1 MIPGITQLTQ
11 VFDAANPLRLENG
24 YYLYPVTVAYETHGR
39 LNSDGSNAILICHAL
54 TGDAHVAGEGVYNE
68 ELLSA
73 VPHLR
78 AMKTGQPGWW
88 DGMIGPGKTFDPAR
102 YFIICSNILGSCYGT
117 TGPASID
124 PASGQSYRTTFPEVS
139 VRDMIR
145 VQYALLKKLGVNKI
159 HTITGGSLGGMQVM
173 EWAVMYPE
181 MVKSIIPIAT
191 SVQHSAWC
199 IGLNHLA
206 RQAILNDPVW
216 QQGQYDTQPFR
227 GLSLARQI
235 GMVSY
240 RADLIFNSRFARE
253 QVNSIAPG
261 STEQHLFQ
269 VESYLS
275 YQGEKLVKRFD
286 ANTFLY
292 LSRAMD
298 QHDLARGR
306 GTLAEVLGSIRAKTL
321 CLGIDTDILYP
332 AHEQR
337 STSSQIRHSVY
348 REIKSIYGHDAFLI
362 EFEQLS
368 KIIKP
373 FLEEKV
379 EQSK

>member
-1 MIPGITQLTQ
+1 MIQGRTQLIQLFDSTQ
-11 VFDAANPLRLENG
+11 PLRMDSG
-24 YYLYPVTVAYETHGR
+24 YDLFPVTVAYETHGR
-39 LNSDGSNAILICHAL
+39 LNSEGSNAILICHAL
-54 TGDAHVAGEGVYNE
+54 TGDAHVAGEGVYDE
-68 ELLSA
+68 EVLLQA
-73 VPHLR
+73 PHLR
-78 AMKTGQPGWW
+78 AMKAGQLGWW

-117 TGPASID
+117 TGPCNSN
-124 PASGQSYRTTFPEVS
+124 PASGEPYRNSFPEVS
-139 VRDMIR
+139 VRDMIKE
-145 VQYALLKKLGVNKI
+145 QYALLKKLGVNKL
-159 HTITGGSLGGMQVM
+159 HTVTGGSLGGMQVM
-173 EWAVMYPE
+173 EWAVMYPD

-206 RQAILNDPVW
+206 RQAIINDPVW
-216 QQGQYDTQPFR
+216 QQGQYDSQPFK

-235 GMVSY
+235 AMVSY

-253 QVNSIAPG
+253 QVNSISPG
-261 STEQHLFQ
+261 SNDQHLFQ

-292 LSRAMD
+292 LSRSMD
-298 QHDLARGR
+298 HHDVALGR
-306 GTLAEVLGSIRAKTL
+306 GTLADVLGAIRAKTL
-321 CLGIDTDILYP
+321 CLGIDSDILYP

-337 STSSQIRHSVY
+337 SISSQIPHSSY

-362 EFEQLS
+362 EFEQLAR
-368 KIIKP
+368 IIKP
-373 FLEEKV
+373 FIEEKV
-379 EQSK
+379 H

>member
-1 MIPGITQLTQ
+1 MIQGRTQLIQ
-11 VFDAANPLRLENG
+11 LFDSIHSMRMENG
-24 YYLYPVTVAYETHGR
+24 FDLSPITVAYETHGR

-54 TGDAHVAGEGVYNE
+54 TGDAHVAGEGVYGE
-68 ELLSA
+68 EILQQA
-73 VPHLR
+73 PHLR
-78 AMKTGQPGWW
+78 AMKPGQLGWW
-88 DGMIGPGKTFDPAR
+88 DGMIGPGRAFDPER

-117 TGPASID
+117 TGPTTLN
-124 PASGQSYRTTFPEVS
+124 PANGQPYRNTFPEVS
-139 VRDMIR
+139 VRDMIN
-145 VQYALLKKLGVNKI
+145 VQHALLKKLGVHKL
-159 HTITGGSLGGMQVM
+159 HTISGGSLGGMQVM
-173 EWAVMYPE
+173 EWAVMYPQ

-206 RQAILNDPVW
+206 RQAIINDPVW
-216 QQGQYDTQPFR
+216 QQGDYKTQPFK

-240 RADLIFNSRFARE
+240 RADHIFNSRFARE
-253 QVNSIAPG
+253 YINSGATG
-261 STEQHLFQ
+261 SDNRHLFQ

-298 QHDLARGR
+298 QHDVARGR
-306 GTLAEVLGSIRAKTL
+306 GTLTDVLGSIRAKTL
-321 CLGIDTDILYP
+321 SLGIDTDILYP
-332 AHEQR
+332 AHEQKFIA
-337 STSSQIRHSVY
+337 SQIPHSTY

-362 EFEQLS
+362 EFEQLTR
-368 KIIKP
+368 IIKP
-373 FLEEKV
+373 FVEEEV
-379 EQSK
+379 E